1 LVGRAVGQAL
11 RRSAASSPRT
21 QIREGG
27 NAVRRRVSLFFVLYI
42 AIGVVVAFARDQLT
56 EPFLRDLL
64 EVVLLI
70 LLWPLTALGLVNFDL

>member
-1 LVGRAVGQAL
+1 
-11 RRSAASSPRT
+11 
-21 QIREGG
+21 
-27 NAVRRRVSLFFVLYI
+27 VRRRVSWFFVLYI

-64 EVVLLI
+64 EVVLLV